1 MRKPLIT
8 LAVMLVLGTL
18 IMTPAIAQ
26 VLYGSIVGTVEDP
39 TGSVVPKAK
48 ITLTSKA
55 TGTVRD
61 TIADEAGRYSLLSL
75 LPGAYDVKV
84 TATGFRT
91 LTQTDVEV
99 TINTVTRVDLKLEV
113 GQISEQVTVSATAA
127 ALQTDKSDVRT
138 EIASST
144 LNQMP
149 LPGYRNYQS
158 LINLVPGA
166 TPAAYQN
173 AVVDSPGRAL
183 TTNVNGTNRNSNN
196 TLVDGAVNIN
206 VWLPHHTA
214 YVQPM
219 ESIDTVNVSTNSFD
233 AEQGMAGGA
242 AITVTTKSGTNDLHG
257 VAFWFH
263 NNQHLNT
270 APYYRSVNYKMPLS
284 ILNIAGGT
292 LGGAIKKDKLFYF
305 FSYEGTRERTGST
318 NYYSVAPADF
328 RTGNFSRTSA
338 WTTIYDPASGAT
350 AADRTAF
357 PNNTIPTSRLSSIF
371 SNIYSGMPLPN
382 VTSTSDTTGYNLS
395 GNYEKSGVL
404 KLDRNQYDLKMNYN
418 LSQKTTLW
426 GKYSRMHAPVEG
438 VYPFG
443 KLGGSAIGTEGIGD
457 TTTQL
462 MTVGFSH
469 TFSPTFL
476 WDGVFGYT
484 RMDQNVDIPG
494 QDTNMGLDTW
504 KIPGTNGGT
513 QYANDKRYGGAPN
526 LSGFGFSD
534 IGVTA
539 TWAPVERHER
549 AYTFQTNMTKV
560 WGAHEVRWGFEP
572 RRLEMNHWQ
581 PETANPRGYIEFWGG
596 VTATQGQTTRSPN
609 QFATAMLGLTSY
621 YSKSIQYML
630 MQTREWQLGWYV
642 RDRWQVN
649 RKLTINL
656 GLRYEYYPLINRG
669 DRGIERWDPNTN
681 IVYFGGLGNTPRS
694 NGIEVSKKLFAPR
707 VGFAYRLT
715 NDTVIRA
722 GYGITYDP
730 VPFSRPLRGLYP
742 STLTGTW
749 TAPTSTYGWYNDLAT
764 GIPAITTPDT
774 SKGYATLPT
783 NMDMGPR
790 SPWGGML
797 HRGYTQSWNLTAERR
812 LPWDTIAS
820 LGYVATRTVHQLI
833 DRNINTV
840 GPGLGT
846 TTANLPLAKAY
857 GRTIASNMWDG
868 IGWGTYDSLQAA
880 ATKNMTH
887 GLMVKAA
894 YTWSKSQ
901 SMVDDDGW
909 ASLPYWNWE
918 PMIARNFSRTGY
930 DRAHMFT
937 VGWVYEM
944 PFGKGKL
951 FNMGGVADKIFG
963 GWSMNGTF
971 GAWSGTPFSVTGS
984 GSSLMCTGCQQT
996 ADQLGPVKKLD
1007 GKGPGQPF
1015 YDPASFRDPLWSF
1028 KTTGVYRAGSTGR
1041 NILRR
1046 PGYWQLSPGLFKN
1059 FTIKEKYKAEFRAE
1073 STNIAHNAN
1082 WSAPS
1087 GSSANATVDSTG
1099 AITNLN
1105 NFLCITS
1112 ADSTRQFRF
1121 GLRVSF

>member
-8 LAVMLVLGTL
+8 LAVMLVLGAIIT
-18 IMTPAIAQ
+18 TPAFSQ

-48 ITLTSKA
+48 VTLTSKA
-55 TGTVRD
+55 TGTSREVA
-61 TIADEAGRYSLLSL
+61 ADDAGRYSLLNV
-75 LPGAYDVKV
+75 LPGAYDLKV
-84 TATGFRT
+84 TSAGFRT
-91 LTQTDVEV
+91 LTQTDVDV
-99 TINTVTRVDLKLEV
+99 TINTVTRVDVKLEV
-113 GQISEQVTVSATAA
+113 GQVSEQVTVSATAA

-138 EIASST
+138 EIASNT

-173 AVVDSPGRAL
+173 AVVDTPGRAL

-219 ESIDTVNVSTNSFD
+219 ESIDTVNISTNSFD

-257 VAFWFH
+257 VGFWFH

-270 APYYRSVNYKMPLS
+270 APYYRSSGYKMPLS

-305 FSYEGTRERTGST
+305 VSYEGTRERTGST
-318 NYYSVAPADF
+318 SYYSVAPTDF
-328 RTGNFSRTSA
+328 RGGDFSRVAS
-338 WTTIYDPASGAT
+338 WTTIYDPASAST
-350 AADRTAF
+350 AAGRTAF
-357 PNNTIPTSRLSSIF
+357 AGNKIPSSRLSSTWT
-371 SNIYSGMPLPN
+371 NIYSQMPLPN
-382 VTSTSDTTGYNLS
+382 ITSLTDTTGYNLS

-404 KLDRNQYDLKMNYN
+404 KLDRNQYDAKVNYN
-418 LSQKTTLW
+418 LSHSLALW

-443 KLGGSAIGTEGIGD
+443 TLGGAAIGTEGIGD

-462 MTVGFSH
+462 MTVGFNK

-476 WDGVFGYT
+476 WDGIFGYT
-484 RMDQNVDIPG
+484 RMDQNVNIPG
-494 QDTNMGLDTW
+494 QGTNIGLDQW

-513 QYANDKRYGGAPN
+513 QYASDMRYSGAPQ
-526 LSGFGFSD
+526 LSNFGFSD
-534 IGVTA
+534 IGITA
-539 TWAPVERHER
+539 TWAPTERHER

-572 RRLEMNHWQ
+572 RRLQMDHWQ
-581 PETANPRGYIEFWGG
+581 PETANPRGYIYFSGG
-596 VTATQGQTTRSPN
+596 TTATQGQTTQSPN
-609 QFATAMLGLTSY
+609 NYASALLGLTY
-621 YSKSIQYML
+621 QYQKSIQNFL
-630 MQTREWQLGWYV
+630 MKTREWQLGWYV
-642 RDRWQVN
+642 RDRWQVS
-649 RKLTINL
+649 RKLTVNL

-669 DRGIERWDPNTN
+669 DRGIERWDPATN
-681 IVYFGGLGNTPRS
+681 IVYFGGLGSTPMN

-707 VGFAYRLT
+707 VGFAYRLGE
-715 NDTVIRA
+715 NWVIRS

-730 VPFSRPLRGLYP
+730 IPFSRPLRGLYP

-749 TAPTSTYGWYNDLAT
+749 TAPTTTYGWYNDLST
-764 GIPAITTPDT
+764 GIPAIATPDV
-774 SKGYATLPT
+774 SKGYGTLPT
-783 NMDMGPR
+783 NIDMGPR

-797 HRGYTQSWNLTAERR
+797 HRGYTQSWNLTTERR
-812 LPWDTIAS
+812 LPWETIAS
-820 LGYVATRTVHQLI
+820 VGYVATRTVHQLI
-833 DRNINTV
+833 DRDINTV

-846 TTANLPLAKAY
+846 TTANLPLAQAY
-857 GRTIASNMWDG
+857 GRTITSYMWDG
-868 IGWGTYDSLQAA
+868 IGWGTYDSLQATM
-880 ATKNMTH
+880 TKNMSK
-887 GLMVKAA
+887 GLMVKAS

-909 ASLPYWNWE
+909 ATLPYWNWA
-918 PMIARNFSRTGY
+918 PMAARNFSRTGY

-944 PFGKGKL
+944 PFGKGKQ
-951 FNMGGVADKIFG
+951 FSMNGVADKIFG
-963 GWSMNGTF
+963 GWSFNGVF

-984 GSSLMCTGCQQT
+984 SSSLMCTGCTQT
-996 ADQLGPVKKLD
+996 AEQIAPVKKLD
-1007 GKGPGQPF
+1007 GKGPGQAY
-1015 YDPASFRDPLWSF
+1015 YDPNSFRNPLYYF
-1028 KTTGVYRAGSTGR
+1028 QTTGVYKPGSTGR
-1041 NILRR
+1041 NILRG
-1046 PGYWQLSPGLFKN
+1046 PGYWRLDPGLFKS
-1059 FTIKEKYKAEFRAE
+1059 FTIKEKFKAEFRAE
-1073 STNIAHNAN
+1073 STNFAHNAK
-1082 WSAPS
+1082 WSNPS
-1087 GSSANATVDSTG
+1087 GTSANASLNSAG
-1099 AITNLN
+1099 SITNLN
-1105 NFLCITS
+1105 NFMCITS
-1112 ADSTRQFRF
+1112 ADSTRNFRF